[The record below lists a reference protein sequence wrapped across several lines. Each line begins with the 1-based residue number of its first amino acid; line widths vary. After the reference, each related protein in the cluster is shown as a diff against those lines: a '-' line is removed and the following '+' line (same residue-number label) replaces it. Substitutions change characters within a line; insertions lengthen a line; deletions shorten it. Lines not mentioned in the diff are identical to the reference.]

1 MSSPST
7 AYGTHDGPRGGLFPF
22 AVEDPLGGAAQ
33 HRRELFS
40 RLPPDT
46 LRPCQDLR
54 RVPLPKPSKSIEFT
68 LPEVGDVSDQR
79 PEATSASSTS
89 SVVHGTQGYHSIPEG
104 VKADLAEGAPAADP
118 GAVVL
123 QASPVADRI
132 RAYVDERRKVEPS
145 YSRRKL
151 SVAAGLNSSQLTMI
165 LRRLDDGA
173 DIDAG
178 ILESI
183 AKEMG
188 RTLSWLLTGKDAA
201 PAHGVQLRDLPG
213 WAKAAADARA
223 RYPRLTDQSI
233 ARLGAVTVPAAP
245 RSLEPSTLIAL
256 ATALDIFL
264 DG

>member
-7 AYGTHDGPRGGLFPF
+7 ANSAHDGPRRGRFSLG
-22 AVEDPLGGAAQ
+22 VENPLRGAAEHQ
-33 HRRELFS
+33 RELFS
-40 RLPPDT
+40 RLPPHALS
-46 LRPCQDLR
+46 LRQDLR
-54 RVPLPKPSKSIEFT
+54 RVTLTKPSQSIELT
-68 LPEVGDVSDQR
+68 PTEIGNVSNQR
-79 PEATSASSTS
+79 PEATSASS
-89 SVVHGTQGYHSIPEG
+89 VVHDTRGYHAIPEG
-104 VKADLAEGAPAADP
+104 VKADLAEGALAADP

-123 QASPVADRI
+123 RVSPVADRI

-188 RTLSWLLTGKDAA
+188 RTLSWILTGKDAA

-233 ARLGAVTVPAAP
+233 ARLGAVIVPAA
-245 RSLEPSTLIAL
+245 RR
-256 ATALDIFL
+256 ATKEGSRTGLNGASRFS
-264 DG
+264 G

>member
-1 MSSPST
+1 
-7 AYGTHDGPRGGLFPF
+7 
-22 AVEDPLGGAAQ
+22 V
-33 HRRELFS
+33 
-40 RLPPDT
+40 T
-46 LRPCQDLR
+46 LT
-54 RVPLPKPSKSIEFT
+54 KPSQSIELT
-68 LPEVGDVSDQR
+68 PTEIGNVSNQR
-79 PEATSASSTS
+79 PEATSASS
-89 SVVHGTQGYHSIPEG
+89 VVHDTRGYHAIPEG
-104 VKADLAEGAPAADP
+104 VKADLAEEAIGAD
-118 GAVVL
+118 
-123 QASPVADRI
+123 PVADRI

-188 RTLSWLLTGKDAA
+188 RTLSWILTGKDAA

-233 ARLGAVTVPAAP
+233 ARLGAVIVPAA
-245 RSLEPSTLIAL
+245 RR
-256 ATALDIFL
+256 ATKEGSRTGLNGASRFS
-264 DG
+264 G